1 MKLTLAESRFLK
13 DPINIISE
21 LVNEV
26 TLKIKGDNV
35 ELVAMDPANVAMV
48 KFNLLSSAFVEYSVE
63 KPIDISLNLDNLKHI
78 LRRAK
83 SSDVLSLELNGN
95 KLKIEFSG
103 DSKRTFNLALL
114 DLDDQGHK
122 EPDLKFTGKVEMS
135 SSILDEAIEDMG
147 VVSDAVLI
155 GLEKEN
161 ISIQA
166 SGNMSN
172 AKINMPASE
181 DINIKLDGE
190 KISSKYSI
198 EYLRKMMKGAK
209 LTDSAHIYLGNDY
222 PLKIEYKVRDK
233 MSLQFIL
240 APRVKN
246 D

>member
-26 TLKIKGDNV
+26 TLKIKSDNV

-63 KPIDISLNLDNLKHI
+63 KPIDISVNLDNLKHI

>member
-172 AKINMPASE
+172 AKINMPTSD

>member
-222 PLKIEYKVRDK
+222 PLKIEYKVRDE

>member
-26 TLKIKGDNV
+26 TLKIKSDNV

-172 AKINMPASE
+172 AKINMPASD

>member
-1 MKLTLAESRFLK
+1 LTLAESRFLK

-63 KPIDISLNLDNLKHI
+63 KPIDISVNLDNLKHI

>member
-1 MKLTLAESRFLK
+1 MTLAESRFLK

-63 KPIDISLNLDNLKHI
+63 KPIDISVNLDNLKHI

>member
-63 KPIDISLNLDNLKHI
+63 KPIDISVNLDNLKHI

-172 AKINMPASE
+172 AKINMPASD

>member
-1 MKLTLAESRFLK
+1 MTLAESRFLK

-63 KPIDISLNLDNLKHI
+63 KPIDISVNLDNLKHI

-240 APRVKN
+240 APRVEN
-246 D
+246 ED

>member
-63 KPIDISLNLDNLKHI
+63 KPIDISVNLDNLKHI

>member
-1 MKLTLAESRFLK
+1 MKLTLAEGRFLR

-26 TLKIKGDNV
+26 TFKIGSDRI

-48 KFNLLSSAFVEYSVE
+48 KFNLLSSAFVEYSVDE
-63 KPIDISLNLDNLKHI
+63 PLEISVNLDNLKQI

-83 SSDVLSLELNGN
+83 SSDVLTLELNKN
-95 KLKIEFSG
+95 KLKIELSG

-114 DLDDQGHK
+114 DLGGQGHK
-122 EPDLKFTGKVEMS
+122 EPDLKFSGSIELPS
-135 SSILDEAIEDMG
+135 SLLDEAIEDMG
-147 VVSDAVLI
+147 VVSDAVLL
-155 GLEKEN
+155 GLEEAN
-161 ISIQA
+161 FSVQA

-172 AKINMPASE
+172 AKINLPASD
-181 DINIKLDGE
+181 DINIKLEGE

-198 EYLRKMMKGAK
+198 EYLRKIMKGAK
-209 LTDSAHIYLGNDY
+209 LADNAYLYIGNDY
-222 PLKIEYKVRDK
+222 PLKIEYKIRDK

>member
-1 MKLTLAESRFLK
+1 MTLAESRFLK

-26 TLKIKGDNV
+26 TLKIKGDKV
-35 ELVAMDPANVAMV
+35 ELVGMDPANVAMV

-63 KPIDISLNLDNLKHI
+63 KPIDISVNLDNLKHI

>member
-63 KPIDISLNLDNLKHI
+63 KPIDISVNLDNLKHI

-161 ISIQA
+161 IS
-166 SGNMSN
+166 
-172 AKINMPASE
+172 ASE

>member
-63 KPIDISLNLDNLKHI
+63 KPIDISVNLDNLKHI

-198 EYLRKMMKGAK
+198 EFLRKMMKGAK

>member
-26 TLKIKGDNV
+26 TLKIKSDNV

-63 KPIDISLNLDNLKHI
+63 KPVDISVNLDNLKHI

>member
-26 TLKIKGDNV
+26 TFKINNDKV
-35 ELVAMDPANVAMV
+35 ELIAMDPANVAMV
-48 KFNLLSSAFVEYSVE
+48 KFNLLSSAFVEYSID
-63 KPIDISLNLDNLKHI
+63 KPLEISVNLDNFKQI

-83 SSDVLSLELNGN
+83 SSDVLSLELNKN

-114 DLDDQGHK
+114 DLGDQKHR
-122 EPDLKFTGKVEMS
+122 EPDLRFSGKIEIPS
-135 SSILDEAIEDMG
+135 NILDEAIEDMG
-147 VVSDAVLI
+147 VVSDAVLL

-161 ISIQA
+161 LSVQA

-172 AKINMPASE
+172 AIINLLKSDE
-181 DINIKLDGE
+181 VNISLEGE

-198 EYLRKMMKGAK
+198 EYLRKIMKGSK
-209 LTDSAHIYLGNDY
+209 LTNNALVSLGNDY
-222 PLKIEYKVRDK
+222 PLKIEYRIRDK

>member
-26 TLKIKGDNV
+26 TLKIKSDNV

-172 AKINMPASE
+172 AKINMPTSD